1 MEEKSIGALW
11 SQEGKKSG
19 TKYLSGNIT
28 INGVTTPIIVFTN
41 NYKEGKQPDYKI
53 YEKKPR
59 NQQETNQPVPLEDP
73 KLEPF

>member
-1 MEEKSIGALW
+1 MEESIGALW
-11 SQEGKKSG
+11 NQEGKKTG
-19 TKYLSGNIT
+19 TKYLLGNIT

-53 YEKKPR
+53 YEKKPMT
-59 NQQETNQPVPLEDP
+59 QQETKQSAPAEDS